1 MSQSAA
7 NLQSEGTGVRVN
19 ESWRDPS
26 IASVPMDEI
35 QARLS
40 HLPRLLDDLSEHTI
54 PDDLAWMVSV

>member
-1 MSQSAA
+1 
-7 NLQSEGTGVRVN
+7 
-19 ESWRDPS
+19 
-26 IASVPMDEI
+26 MDEI